1 MWVRAL
7 RIGLIVMKWMR
18 LSVIRVLGQKAV
30 GQAEKADYTKEA
42 LNRNGECENCF
53 YFLQQ

>member
-1 MWVRAL
+1 
-7 RIGLIVMKWMR
+7 MKWMR
-18 LSVIRVLGQKAV
+18 LSVTKVLGQKAV